1 MERPGGGLDQRCL
14 SVSPSVAAVRA
25 PQRLQLSPDSDRA
38 SCQMKRLFLVVAS
51 LLFVICGTPHYT
63 ILGADGW
70 GWNASIVT
78 VLSDIEINALK
89 VRHVRLENGG
99 CKGGFKD
106 HLELSGPIGPDSSEV
121 VDRVLQKVPR
131 CDNSTGNGWTVPIVY
146 LNSPGGQLKHG
157 FQLGQTLRKYQAQAV
172 ITKGQ
177 QCASSCAIAFLGAR
191 FRLSLI
197 HI

>member
-1 MERPGGGLDQRCL
+1 
-14 SVSPSVAAVRA
+14 
-25 PQRLQLSPDSDRA
+25 
-38 SCQMKRLFLVVAS
+38 MKRLFLVVAS
-51 LLFVICGTPHYT
+51 LLFVSCGTPHYT

-191 FRLSLI
+191 FRSIEHDGRLLFHSPYVSSATGIACMSKEEGQDMRSYMVTLLSG
-197 HI
+197 